1 MKTVTIRREIEFP
14 SFGAWKWSKAD
25 HEKPLSFQ
33 LRVARA
39 FIYLEEDRYLKRE
52 RIVFPEGRIE
62 FVYDPVPERLIEG
75 LKSKGNAAIAVAEDI
90 YDAYVE
96 ANRKLEALLY
106 SVGQVRNLFPS
117 RPCSKRDFFT
127 ESSTIRG
134 RGVEWKVDDEPFQR
148 FAPKFAKPR
157 GRNPLFK
164 AGQLITPSRWAAL
177 QKSADAREFPEDE
190 VLELYRI
197 RSKAAWQE
205 VKVAAI
211 EASIISE
218 SLLRVYAL
226 ESLRKNNFSNSKIK
240 RLKDELTFNNL
251 LNILLPLSLSKTELR
266 NIQPHIDSVDGLR
279 GIRNDLV
286 HGKIQEKDVD
296 RILVEKG
303 IDSAIRLVGFLRNKI
318 RPSVS
323 SL

>member
-1 MKTVTIRREIEFP
+1 MGATQEI
-14 SFGAWKWSKAD
+14 STDLLITS
-25 HEKPLSFQ
+25 
-33 LRVARA
+33 
-39 FIYLEEDRYLKRE
+39 
-52 RIVFPEGRIE
+52 
-62 FVYDPVPERLIEG
+62 PVPERLIEG
-75 LKSKGNAAIAVAEDI
+75 LKSKGNAAIAVAQDI
-90 YDAYVE
+90 YDSYVE

-117 RPCSKRDFFT
+117 RPCSIRDFFT

-134 RGVEWKVDDEPFQR
+134 RGVEWKVDNEPFQQ

-157 GRNPLFK
+157 GRNPLFT
-164 AGQLITPSRWAAL
+164 AGQLITPNRWAAL
-177 QKSADAREFPEDE
+177 QRSADAGEFPEDE

-266 NIQPHIDSVDGLR
+266 NIQPHIDLVDELR

-296 RILVEKG
+296 RILVGKG
-303 IDSAIRLVGFLRNKI
+303 IDSAIRLVGFLRKKI
-318 RPSVS
+318 CPSVC